1 MEELHKQHA
10 VQDTCTLYVEE
21 AEEASVSFIFDFVHE
36 IKKDG
41 TKLYY
46 LAVIK
51 ITDTPVFIHA
61 LNLSLHF

>member
-10 VQDTCTLYVEE
+10 VQDTCALYVEE

-41 TKLYY
+41 SKLHKVY
-46 LAVIK
+46 LGVVLGA
-51 ITDTPVFIHA
+51 
-61 LNLSLHF
+61 SHFQI